1 MIEYLT
7 IFVFKGIGFTAIKYC
22 KKLVLILTRN
32 RLDFANNKVKLP
44 PTVQNHPQS
53 LAKDKGVGSLGNV
66 LWKFSQMIIVTKN
79 AKLRVLS
86 KVDRRIQI
94 TPNQNRT
101 LMVKEKRND
110 NI

>member
-1 MIEYLT
+1 M
-7 IFVFKGIGFTAIKYC
+7 FKGIGFTEIKYC
-22 KKLVLILTRN
+22 KKLVINLRLK
-32 RLDFANNKVKLP
+32 RLDLANNKVKLP

-86 KVDRRIQI
+86 KVDRRTQI

-101 LMVKEKRND
+101 LMGKEKRND
-110 NI
+110 KI